1 MVANDAPPSTQGVRR
16 ALIYLRSLRLPLDK
30 EIHLSAK
37 LLERTAMEA
46 APAEAMDTLE
56 ELLLDEGVILRP
68 KGAPLM
74 ATPPINRSAMVS
86 EEMDRLPWRTAL
98 LRFIRTLRGKSLAE
112 DRSETEVKA
121 FPLWRR
127 RGARRRMVLSF
138 IVLLP
143 TIISANTMARLL
155 PDRGSILLDAFLVG
169 AFAVLFAW
177 ISVGFWTS
185 MAGLAVLLTKRDSFR
200 VTKPCDGMDLSI
212 ADDEA
217 RTAVLIPICN
227 EDAKGVMA
235 GLKTTYQSVRNAGA
249 LDRFDFFLLSDTS
262 DPDVWVEEEVE
273 WNRFCEEERARGRV
287 FYRKRKSNVKR
298 KSGNVA
304 DFCRRWGKSYRYMV
318 VLDADSVMTGETLV
332 RLVQIMEAGP
342 DIGIIQTPPRAVN
355 RESLIARAQ
364 QFANHV
370 YGPLL
375 GAGLHFWQL
384 GDAQYCGH
392 NAIIRTLPFMK
403 HCELPRLPGRGPLSG
418 DILSHDYVESAL
430 MCRAG
435 YGIWLAY
442 DLGGSW
448 EETPPT
454 LIDELKRDRRWC
466 QGNLQHTR
474 LLFTRGFFPA
484 HRALFINGILSYGSA
499 LVWLTFLAVNSAQAV
514 SEVLF
519 EPVYMPVLRKYL
531 PELPVWRPH
540 WVISLLG
547 STTLLLFLP
556 KFLGALPILLQD
568 FKARFYGGKLRLFG
582 GILLETALSMVL
594 TPIRMVFHC
603 LFVLS
608 TLLGRSVGWGTQLR
622 DDRGTTWK
630 EALRAH
636 WWGTLLGIGWGT
648 AVYWIAPSFFWWISP
663 VIFSLALS
671 IPVSVF
677 TGRAAVGR
685 WFRRAGL
692 LLTPE
697 ETELPEE
704 LKAMEEDLIRPRRPF
719 PLPFS
724 PKEGFL
730 RAAVDPL
737 VHSLHLSLNLGA
749 RERASGGGSSRDYL
763 VEKALALG
771 PAALSKGEKTTLLRS
786 PEHLARL
793 HREVWRLDGEGAV
806 RWGFLPKETT

>member
-1 MVANDAPPSTQGVRR
+1 MEVGSSVAEN
-16 ALIYLRSLRLPLDK
+16 K
-30 EIHLSAK
+30 
-37 LLERTAMEA
+37 
-46 APAEAMDTLE
+46 
-56 ELLLDEGVILRP
+56 
-68 KGAPLM
+68 
-74 ATPPINRSAMVS
+74 TPPA
-86 EEMDRLPWRTAL
+86 WRQ
-98 LRFIRTLRGKSLAE
+98 
-112 DRSETEVKA
+112 
-121 FPLWRR
+121 
-127 RGARRRMVLSF
+127 RGARRRLLLLV
-138 IVLLP
+138 IVLVP
-143 TIISANTMARLL
+143 TIISAGTMARLL
-155 PDRGSILLDAFLVG
+155 PERGSILLDGFLVG

-185 MAGLAVLLTKRDSFR
+185 LAGLAVLLTKRDSFR
-200 VTKPCDGMDLSI
+200 VTRACDGLDLSI
-212 ADDEA
+212 ADIAA

-227 EDAKGVMA
+227 EEVVRVIA
-235 GLKTTYQSVRNAGA
+235 GLRTTYRSVRAAGA

-262 DPDVWVEEEVE
+262 DPDVWVEEEAE
-273 WNRFCEEERARGRV
+273 WNRFCEEEDARGRV

-304 DFCRRWGKSYRYMV
+304 DFCRRWGKNYRYMAV
-318 VLDADSVMTGETLV
+318 FDADSVMTGETLV
-332 RLVQIMEAGP
+332 RLVQIMEARG
-342 DIGIIQTPPRAVN
+342 DIGILQTPPRAVN

-392 NAIIRTLPFMK
+392 NALIRVEPFMK
-403 HCELPRLPGRGPLSG
+403 HCELPRLPGKGPLSG

-499 LVWLTFLAVNSAQAV
+499 LVWLIFLTVNSAQAV

-531 PELPVWRPH
+531 PELPLWRPH
-540 WVISLLG
+540 WVVSLLG

-556 KFLGALPILLQD
+556 KFLGALPILLED
-568 FKARFYGGKLRLFG
+568 FKARLYGGKLRLFG
-582 GILLETALSMVL
+582 SILLETALSVVL
-594 TPIRMVFHC
+594 TPVRMIFHC

-608 TLLGRSVGWGTQLR
+608 TLLGRAVGWGVQLR
-622 DDRGTTWK
+622 DDRGTTWR

-636 WWGTLLGIGWGT
+636 WWGTLMAIAWGT
-648 AVYWIAPSFFWWISP
+648 AVYSVIPSFFWWISP

-671 IPVSVF
+671 VPISVL
-677 TGRAAVGR
+677 TGRASAGK
-685 WFRRAGL
+685 WLRRRGL
-692 LLTPE
+692 FLIPE

-704 LKAMEEDLIRPRRPF
+704 LKAMVDELKRPRPDS
-719 PLPFS
+719 PLPIS
-724 PKEGFL
+724 PKDGFL
-730 RAAVDPL
+730 RAVADPL
-737 VHSLHLSLNLGA
+737 IHRLHLSLNSGA
-749 RERASGGGSSRDYL
+749 KKRTSRGPSSRDKL
-763 VEKALALG
+763 VKKALPFG
-771 PAALSKGEKTTLLRS
+771 PASLTKKEKTALLRT

-793 HREVWRLDGEGAV
+793 HREVWRLRDEDAA
-806 RWGFLPKETT
+806 RWGLVSRDEGPE